1 MFIVVHWPVAFV
13 PGKGL
18 YPPHPTRKNE
28 VEIDLEPSLVDTWKA
43 MIKLLQTGK
52 VRGIGVSNFSV
63 SYLQTIIDATGVKP
77 QVNQIEMHPLLP
89 QDELRGFLQ

>member
-1 MFIVVHWPVAFV
+1 
-13 PGKGL
+13 
-18 YPPHPTRKNE
+18 
-28 VEIDLEPSLVDTWKA
+28 

-89 QDELRGFLQ
+89 QDELVAFCNKEISHHCVFALGNNSTCPIHF